1 MGGEEVAK
9 YLQEDGYI
17 RLLQCFLN
25 PALMVQ
31 RKEAPNALTDQQL
44 GADGRARVICK
55 EGQQVDPIYLLFM
68 PEESE
73 KLGKEDTVC
82 CVLYF
87 FVSIIVVNPQCT
99 CAKVT
104 VVSLYFCLSTCDF
117 EDGGIFK
124 FETGIN
130 V

>member
-1 MGGEEVAK
+1 MGGQELAE

-31 RKEAPNALTDQQL
+31 HKEAPNALTDQQVLQL
-44 GADGRARVICK
+44 GADGRARVIHK

-73 KLGKEDTVC
+73 KLGKEDA
-82 CVLYF
+82 VLLC
-87 FVSIIVVNPQCT
+87 FVSVTIV
-99 CAKVT
+99 
-104 VVSLYFCLSTCDF
+104 
-117 EDGGIFK
+117 GIVG
-124 FETGIN
+124 TAAYN
-130 V
+130 